1 MGRAEDEH
9 TSVTQR
15 LELPA
20 QEAFEGR
27 SIRVPVP
34 TSVQPSLSTAP
45 LRRRDTLMR
54 LARTERQFLLLLG
67 AAFFVA
73 AAATPF
79 PGVARWVGFTLAAYS
94 AVAND
99 SIQTVGVFLASNRRR
114 PWWLLW
120 LFIGGVFL
128 VTAGYGWVAHGGDVS
143 YGRLASK
150 GFSETPQS
158 FSFLQVAAPIFLLL
172 ITRLRMPV
180 STTFLL
186 LSCFATDPGGIQDVL
201 TKSLWG
207 YVVAFVTAIVAWFI
221 VGRLM
226 RRVEQR
232 PMHPAWYPA
241 QWAATGA
248 LWAAWIMQDAANLA
262 VYLPRQLGP
271 VEFAAFAGTVFL
283 GLGVLFYLRGDRIQQ
298 VVDEKSSVEDIR
310 SATVIDFVYAIIL
323 FGFKEVSTI
332 PMSTTW
338 VFIGLL
344 AGRELVLALR
354 GASDRPLRDGLR
366 LAGRDVAYCTAGLVI
381 SVVLALGANPAFRAA
396 VFE

>member
-1 MGRAEDEH
+1 MNRSRAVLSATSLS
-9 TSVTQR
+9 TSVD
-15 LELPA
+15 
-20 QEAFEGR
+20 
-27 SIRVPVP
+27 
-34 TSVQPSLSTAP
+34 PSLSTTAVP
-45 LRRRDTLMR
+45 KGSALLR
-54 LARTERQFLLLLG
+54 LAQTERQFLILIGLAFFAAG
-67 AAFFVA
+67 AAF
-73 AAATPF
+73 PY
-79 PGVARWVGFTLAAYS
+79 PDIARWLGFGLAAYS
-94 AVAND
+94 AIAND
-99 SIQTVGVFLASNRRR
+99 SIQTVGVFIASNKAR

-128 VTAGYGWVAHGGDVS
+128 VTAFYGWSTMDGDVS

-150 GFSETPQS
+150 GFETAPAS
-158 FSFLQVAAPIFLLL
+158 FTFLQVAAPIFLLL
-172 ITRLRMPV
+172 ITRMRMPV

-186 LSCFATDPGGIQDVL
+186 LSCFATTPDGIWDVL

-207 YVVAFVTAIVAWFI
+207 YVVAFATAIVAWLV

-226 RRVEQR
+226 RRVEET
-232 PMHPAWYPA
+232 PMHPVWYPL
-241 QWAATGA
+241 QWLATGT
-248 LWAAWIMQDAANLA
+248 LWATWIMQDAANLA
-262 VYLPRQLGP
+262 VYLPRQLSATDFG
-271 VEFAAFAGTVFL
+271 VFVGVILAGL
-283 GLGVLFYLRGDRIQQ
+283 AVLLYLRGDKIQR

-344 AGRELVLALR
+344 AGRELILSLR

-381 SVVLALGANPAFRAA
+381 SVVLAYAANPAFRAGL
-396 VFE
+396 FE

>member
-1 MGRAEDEH
+1 MSCRPGPSL
-9 TSVTQR
+9 TT
-15 LELPA
+15 
-20 QEAFEGR
+20 
-27 SIRVPVP
+27 
-34 TSVQPSLSTAP
+34 VQKSLSTTQVRP
-45 LRRRDTLMR
+45 RHTLLR

-67 AAFFVA
+67 VAFFAAGAAF
-73 AAATPF
+73 PY
-79 PGVARWVGFTLAAYS
+79 PDVARWLGFALAAYS
-94 AVAND
+94 AIAND
-99 SIQTVGVFLASNRRR
+99 SIQTVGVFIASNKAR

-128 VTAGYGWVAHGGDVS
+128 ITAYYGWSTMGGDVS

-150 GFSETPQS
+150 GFSETPAT
-158 FSFLQVAAPIFLLL
+158 FTFLQVAAPIFLLL

-186 LSCFATDPGGIQDVL
+186 LSCFATTPDGIWDVL

-207 YVVAFVTAIVAWFI
+207 YVVAFATAVVAWLV

-226 RRVEQR
+226 RRVEQT
-232 PMHPAWYPA
+232 PMSPAWYPL
-241 QWAATGA
+241 QWLATGV
-248 LWAAWIMQDAANLA
+248 LWATWIMQDAANLA
-262 VYLPRQLGP
+262 VYLPRQLSAG
-271 VEFAAFAGTVFL
+271 EFGAFVGVILAGL
-283 GLGVLFYLRGDRIQQ
+283 AVLLYLRGDRIQR
-298 VVDEKSSVEDIR
+298 VVDEKTSVEDIR

-344 AGRELVLALR
+344 AGRELILTLR

-366 LAGRDVAYCTAGLVI
+366 LAGRDVVYCMAGLAI
-381 SVVLALGANPAFRAA
+381 SIALAFAANPAFRAA
-396 VFE
+396 FLE

>member
-1 MGRAEDEH
+1 M
-9 TSVTQR
+9 T
-15 LELPA
+15 
-20 QEAFEGR
+20 
-27 SIRVPVP
+27 
-34 TSVQPSLSTAP
+34 TSVQKSLSTTAVRP
-45 LRRRDTLMR
+45 RNALLR
-54 LARTERQFLLLLG
+54 LAHNERQFLLLLG
-67 AAFFVA
+67 LALFAAGAAF
-73 AAATPF
+73 PF
-79 PGVARWVGFTLAAYS
+79 PDVARWVGFALAAYS

-99 SIQTVGVFLASNRRR
+99 SIQTVGVFIASNRQR

-128 VTAGYGWVAHGGDVS
+128 VTAAYGWVAYDGDVS

-150 GFSETPQS
+150 GFAEAPQT
-158 FSFLQVAAPIFLLL
+158 FTFLQVAAPIFLLI

-186 LSCFATDPGGIQDVL
+186 LSCFATTPDGIGAVL

-207 YVVAFVTAIVAWFI
+207 YGVAFVTALVAWAI

-226 RRVEQR
+226 RRVEQT
-232 PMHPAWYPA
+232 PMSPVWYPL
-241 QWAATGA
+241 QWLATGA

-262 VYLPRQLGP
+262 VYLPRQLGL
-271 VEFAAFAGTVFL
+271 VEFLAFSGTVFF
-283 GLGVLFYLRGDRIQQ
+283 GLGILFYLRGDRIQQ

-323 FGFKEVSTI
+323 FGFKEASTI

-344 AGRELVLALR
+344 AGRELVLSLR
-354 GASDRPLRDGLR
+354 GASDRPLREGLR
-366 LAGRDVAYCTAGLVI
+366 LAGRDVAYCTVGLAI
-381 SVVLALGANPAFRAA
+381 SVVLALAANPAFRAG
-396 VFE
+396 VFGD